1 LWDETIVPAELSV
14 SDTGSVN
21 LGVKFIADQDL
32 DITGV
37 RFYKGPTN
45 TGTHI
50 GSLWDST
57 GSLLAEAT
65 FVGESAAGWQ
75 EVTFSSPVTI
85 TAGQLYVVSYL
96 APDGGYSYERNYF
109 RDPYVSGPLTAPASG
124 DVGGNAVYAYSAG
137 SAFPTSSGRGANYW
151 VTPVYQVP

>member
-1 LWDETIVPAELSV
+1 
-14 SDTGSVN
+14 
-21 LGVKFIADQDL
+21 
-32 DITGV
+32 
-37 RFYKGPTN
+37 
-45 TGTHI
+45 
-50 GSLWDST
+50 
-57 GSLLAEAT
+57 
-65 FVGESAAGWQ
+65 
-75 EVTFSSPVTI
+75 VTI

-124 DVGGNAVYAYSAG
+124 DVGGNAVYTYSAG